1 VILRPGKG
9 FGIDMK
15 LKLGLAL
22 LLISVLVLGIVGCS
36 SKMSSVNLVATM
48 HGCGGSGDGPVD
60 SDATQHFDLGCETN
74 ICNQGNGTAND
85 VRVFVDT
92 SVTNEGLQTLE
103 LEPRQ
108 NQKPVI
114 LKKGECET
122 FAVNWGYDCT
132 GISHDE
138 VYQSVNQYVL
148 HVTWIDKN
156 GKQVAKVLCEGG
168 SN

>member
-1 VILRPGKG
+1 
-9 FGIDMK
+9 MK
-15 LKLGLAL
+15 FRLGLAL
-22 LLISVLVLGIVGCS
+22 LLIPVPILGIVGCNIEVS
-36 SKMSSVNLVATM
+36 GVNLVATM
-48 HGCGGSGDGPVD
+48 HSCGGSGGGPIN
-60 SDATQHFDLGCETN
+60 SDATQHFDLGCDTI

-92 SVTNEGLQTLE
+92 SVTNESLQTLE
-103 LEPRQ
+103 LQPRQ
-108 NQKPVI
+108 RQKPVI

-132 GISHDE
+132 GVSHDE

-156 GKQVAKVLCEGG
+156 GKQIAKVLCEGG

>member
-1 VILRPGKG
+1 MAMERRRK
-9 FGIDMK
+9 D
-15 LKLGLAL
+15 LGLAL
-22 LLISVLVLGIVGCS
+22 LLISVLALGIIGCNNQAYD
-36 SKMSSVNLVATM
+36 VNLVATM
-48 HGCGGSGDGPVD
+48 HSCGGSGGGPIA
-60 SDATQHFDLGCETN
+60 SDPTQHFDLGCETI
-74 ICNQGNGTAND
+74 ICNQGRDTAND
-85 VRVFVDT
+85 VKVFVDT

-103 LEPRQ
+103 LQPRQ
-108 NQKPVI
+108 KQKPVI

-156 GKQVAKVLCEGG
+156 GKQVAKVLCEGS